1 MSSVRECVQA
11 NGVQLSS
18 YVARPN
24 GATPGRPALVLCHG
38 FPSASADRRAPGQ
51 TFPELAERLAAET
64 GWTVAAFDARGTG
77 DSTGDFSASGWMAD
91 IAAVVAHLD
100 AEVGSGVWLAGF
112 GAGGALALVVAAGDT
127 RVRGVATL
135 GAPLV
140 LGAKGPELLAA
151 ARNLGMFR
159 TPGYPPDPARWLA
172 ELAALDPLEAARDL
186 GGRALLVVHG
196 TDDTEVPVFEARAL
210 ADAAEHVELR
220 MLHGAGS
227 QLRHDPRA
235 IAVLVGWLERQAV
248 AA

>member
-1 MSSVRECVQA
+1 
-11 NGVQLSS
+11 
-18 YVARPN
+18 
-24 GATPGRPALVLCHG
+24 
-38 FPSASADRRAPGQ
+38 
-51 TFPELAERLAAET
+51 
-64 GWTVAAFDARGTG
+64 
-77 DSTGDFSASGWMAD
+77 
-91 IAAVVAHLD
+91 
-100 AEVGSGVWLAGF
+100 
-112 GAGGALALVVAAGDT
+112 
-127 RVRGVATL
+127 VATL